1 VPELPETETI
11 ARDLDREIRG
21 RGITGVV
28 VEKSDVL
35 RGATPAELAI
45 RVIGRR
51 VERAWRR
58 AKLVVLDLEPAELRP
73 EVRSAAEMVEMR
85 NSDRRRGAPEGGAI
99 TALSESAPGDRIV
112 VQPRFTGALLL
123 SRGPL
128 PDAEAP
134 YSTLHFVL
142 DDGRDLHYRDIRRL
156 GTVTVMSP
164 DQFADYSAKLG
175 IEPLDPAFT
184 DSHLSGILRGSK
196 QAVKKVLM
204 DQRVVVG
211 IGNIYANEACW
222 RAGIDPSR
230 SARTV
235 GPDEAATLR
244 EAIVGVLTELI
255 AARGTSFRDYRDAS
269 GGRGDFE
276 RSLAVYGRG
285 GEPCL
290 RCGARLVETHV
301 IDGRTTVL
309 CAGCQR

>member
-21 RGITGVV
+21 RSITQVV
-28 VEKSDVL
+28 VDRSDVL
-35 RGATPAELAI
+35 RGATPEELAA
-45 RVIGRR
+45 RVTGRR
-51 VERAWRR
+51 IEQAWRR
-58 AKLVVLDLEPAELRP
+58 AKLVVLDLDGPAELRP
-73 EVRSAAEMVEMR
+73 EVRRPAGR
-85 NSDRRRGAPEGGAI
+85 SDHL
-99 TALSESAPGDRIV
+99 TGDRIV

-123 SRGPL
+123 ARGPL
-128 PDAEAP
+128 PDNEAP

-156 GTVTVMSP
+156 GTVAVMSP
-164 DQFADYSAKLG
+164 ARFAEYSATLG
-175 IEPLDPAFT
+175 IEPLDPEFT
-184 DSHLSGILRGSK
+184 ESHLSGILRGSK

-204 DQRVVVG
+204 DQRVLVG

-222 RAGIDPSR
+222 RAGVDPSR

-235 GPDEAATLR
+235 TPAEAAALH
-244 EAIVGVLTELI
+244 AGIVGVLTDSI

-301 IDGRTTVL
+301 LDGRTTVL